1 MVVNPNEISSFRRL
15 GKLDPNFK
23 KPRQLL
29 VKFRNM
35 YTVDKI
41 QARASML
48 KTYEPRYMGVNY
60 AVFISKSL
68 TKDEQEKEQQLLKR
82 RRELLNKGSDP
93 KSIKIQK
100 GVLFL
105 NNRAETKSDWLLK
118 NSGDIEVIC
127 YNIRSIFKLDRRKT
141 FSNFILLNNPD
152 IVCLSETWLTT
163 EILETE
169 LFLNEYN

>member
-1 MVVNPNEISSFRRL
+1 
-15 GKLDPNFK
+15 
-23 KPRQLL
+23 
-29 VKFRNM
+29 M

-41 QARASML
+41 QSRASML

-68 TKDEQEKEQQLLKR
+68 NKDEQEKEQQLLKR
-82 RRELLNKGSDP
+82 RRELLNNGSDP
-93 KSIKIQK
+93 KSIKIRK

-105 NNRAETKSDWLLK
+105 NNRAETTSECLLK
-118 NSGDIEVIC
+118 TSGDIEVIC

-141 FSNFILLNNPD
+141 FSNFILLNKPD

-169 LFLNEYN
+169 LFLNEYNCFRSDRKAKIGQTSHGGTMI